1 MHLSRRFS
9 NTDRVLQIGQIGH
22 GRWGKN
28 IAQTLIEDIGGVHVR
43 IATTPAQTKRLLK
56 EPLDAVIIAT
66 PGSTHAKIALPFIK
80 RGIPTYIEKPLA
92 TSLSDAKQLQQA
104 AKNSGASIFVGHIH
118 LYNPAYLKA
127 KELAAKAG
135 RIHTLYLEGMN
146 NGPIRD
152 DMSAL
157 WDWSPHDVSM
167 AIDLLGKQPT
177 KVQAW
182 GHKVLRPRTD
192 LYDMV
197 HLKLSFGKAATAYIT
212 NGWLSARKFRW
223 ANFIGTKDT
232 IIFDDLADKKVAL
245 YKGVGPRVTGA
256 KATERQ
262 PTISYPRYSNK
273 SPLEIELRAFL
284 RSVKAGEQ
292 PATDIKHAMQVMT
305 ILDAAERSMKL
316 DGKLI
321 TI

>member
-1 MHLSRRFS
+1 MHLSHCFS

-28 IAQTLIEDIGGVHVR
+28 IARTLIEDIGGVYVR
-43 IATTPAQTKRLLK
+43 IATTPTQTSRLLK

-66 PGSTHAKIALPFIK
+66 PGSTHAKIALPFIQ

-92 TSLSDAKQLQQA
+92 TSLADAKRLQQA
-104 AKNSGASIFVGHIH
+104 TKKSGTSIFVGHIH

-127 KELAAKAG
+127 KELTAKAG
-135 RIHTLYLEGMN
+135 PLHTLYFEGMN

-157 WDWSPHDVSM
+157 WDWSPHDVAM

-177 KVQAW
+177 HVQAW
-182 GHKVLRPRTD
+182 GHKVLRPRTN

-232 IIFDDLADKKVAL
+232 IIFDDLAEKKVAL
-245 YKGVGPRVTGA
+245 YKGIGPSIKG
-256 KATERQ
+256 KHATERQ
-262 PTISYPRYSNK
+262 PTISYPRYGKK

-284 RSVKAGEQ
+284 QSVKTGESA
-292 PATDIKHAMQVMT
+292 PTDLAHAMQVMT